1 MHPTRS
7 QAIAAIAGGVA
18 APFAM
23 SRAARAQTPPLRIA
37 YIPTENCAQVYYAQE
52 LGLFAKAGLQVHL
65 EPINF
70 SAAIASAV
78 LADSIDIG
86 NISTLTMTVAHNK
99 HLPLVY
105 IAPGNAFVLTKGVPE
120 AGILVAATSPI
131 RTGRDLNGKT
141 FGCSGLGS
149 FGEFIPRAWVDA
161 NGGDSSTMKF
171 VELPNA
177 ELANAVGSGRIDAA
191 FVSPPAFGKALKEN
205 CRMLA
210 VASDAVAK
218 EFMGSGWFVTQA
230 WANAHPAAI
239 AAFVSATRD
248 ATAWARANPDKTVDI
263 LVKYLKLERAVL
275 AAADRVV
282 FLDRLE
288 TRFLQPPVDVVARYS
303 KFPPFPASELVYTP
317 PRA

>member
-1 MHPTRS
+1 MHPSRS
-7 QAIAAIAGGVA
+7 QAIAALAGGVA
-18 APFAM
+18 APFAF
-23 SRAARAQTPPLRIA
+23 SRAVRAQTPPLRIA
-37 YIPTENCAQVYYAQE
+37 YIPTENCAQAYYAQE

-99 HLPLVY
+99 QLPLVY
-105 IAPGNAFVLTKGVPE
+105 IAPGNAVVMTKGVPE
-120 AGILVAATSPI
+120 AGILVATASPI
-131 RTGRDLNGKT
+131 RTGRDLNGKN
-141 FGCSGLGS
+141 FGCSGLRS

-177 ELANAVGSGRIDAA
+177 ELANAVAAGRIDAA

-218 EFMGSGWFVTQA
+218 EFMGSGWFATQT
-230 WANAHPAAI
+230 WANAHSGAV
-239 AAFVSATRD
+239 AAFASAIRD
-248 ATAWARANPDKTVDI
+248 ATLWARANPDKTVDI

-275 AAADRVV
+275 ADSDRVV
-282 FLDRLE
+282 FNDRLE
-288 TRFLQPPVDVVARYS
+288 TRYLQPPVDVVARYS
-303 KFPPFPASELVYTP
+303 KFPPFPASELIYA
-317 PRA
+317 PRS

>member
-1 MHPTRS
+1 MSWSRAR
-7 QAIAAIAGGVA
+7 AIASIAGGIA
-18 APFAM
+18 APFALV
-23 SRAARAQTPPLRIA
+23 RAARAQTQPLRIA

-52 LGLFAKAGLQVHL
+52 QGFFAKAGLEVHL

-78 LADSIDIG
+78 LAGSIDIG

-99 HLPLVY
+99 RIPLVY
-105 IAPGNAFVLTKGVPE
+105 IAAGNAFLLTKGIPD

-131 RTGRDLNGKT
+131 RAARDLNGKT

-161 NGGDSSTMKF
+161 NGGDSATMKF

-177 ELANAVGSGRIDAA
+177 ELAFGVTSGRVDAA
-191 FVSPPAFGKALKEN
+191 FVSPPAFGKGLKEG

-218 EFMGSGWFVTQA
+218 EFMGSGWFATAA
-230 WANAHPAAI
+230 WADAHPAVISAFI
-239 AAFVSATRD
+239 AALRD
-248 ATAWARANPDKTVDI
+248 ATAWARANPDKAVDI
-263 LVKYLKLERAVL
+263 LARYLKLEPSVL
-275 AAADRVV
+275 ASAERVT

-288 TRFLQPPVDVVARYS
+288 PRFLQPPINVVARYS
-303 KFPPFPASELVYTP
+303 KFPQFPAGELIYVP
-317 PRA
+317 PRT